1 MFLKISSDLSAVDRY
16 VRKYST
22 KPPRRA
28 AVFEVSPSPPN
39 LASGGSS
46 VLYDALGGSL
56 RPLASKT
63 SAFDRKGREAISKL
77 ESRVAIQQDYKIAQ
91 VTAQIWT
98 QTVLENDICMNCLNA
113 YLYCHLKKKSHK
125 NHLQMC
131 PKNHSKMCPKE
142 HQKSKKYI
150 ELPPRGRKLFI

>member
-1 MFLKISSDLSAVDRY
+1 MYENTQPNL
-16 VRKYST
+16 
-22 KPPRRA
+22 PA

-98 QTVLENDICMNCLNA
+98 QKVLKNDICMNCLNA
-113 YLYCHLKKKSHK
+113 YTAILKKVSQKSLTNVSK
-125 NHLQMC
+125 NHL
-131 PKNHSKMCPKE
+131 KMCPKE